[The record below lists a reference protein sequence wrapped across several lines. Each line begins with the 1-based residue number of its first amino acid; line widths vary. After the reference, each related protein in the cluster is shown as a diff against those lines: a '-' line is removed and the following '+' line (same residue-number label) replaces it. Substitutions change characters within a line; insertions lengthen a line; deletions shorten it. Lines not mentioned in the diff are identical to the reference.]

1 MATDVLPA
9 WAAPTPPRSP
19 ADGPDAA
26 IDLLLAAI
34 ESAHGVTVTVHDRTR
49 FLSNTDGTFLLPWTR
64 YVHRSAFCAAGRTY
78 DPATDRCI
86 AHCMHAVNAVADRR
100 QTPFVHHCWKGGS
113 EIVVPV
119 HLDGKLLFTLFAGV
133 FRGDPRHRDPRLE
146 PRLRALAEALPERPD
161 SARLEDALRLAGA
174 SLIAWAESYRLA
186 ETPSNT
192 RKRAV
197 RDFIAR
203 HLDRDVALTDLA
215 RRLDLSPSR
224 TSHVVQTLFERSFT
238 ELLLTAR
245 ITRAQVML
253 ATSDLPAARVA
264 ERCDFAS
271 PFHFSRL
278 FRQRCGAPPGQW
290 REMARKP
297 APNG

>member
-19 ADGPDAA
+19 ADGPDTA
-26 IDLLLAAI
+26 IDLLLSAI
-34 ESAHGVTVTVHDRTR
+34 ESAHGVTVTVHDRAR
-49 FLSNTDGTFLLPWTR
+49 FLSNSDGTFLLPWPR

-100 QTPFVHHCWKGGS
+100 HTPFVHHCWKGGC
-113 EIVVPV
+113 EVVVPV
-119 HLDGKLLFTLFAGV
+119 HRDGALLFTLFAGI
-133 FRGDPRHRDPRLE
+133 FRGDPRHMDKRLE
-146 PRLRALAEALPERPD
+146 ARLRSLAEALPARPD
-161 SARLEDALRLAGA
+161 TARLEDALLLAGA

-186 ETPSNT
+186 ETPSNE
-192 RKRAV
+192 RKRTV

-203 HLDRDVALTDLA
+203 NLDQDVALTDLA
-215 RRLDLSPSR
+215 RHLELSPSR

-238 ELLLTAR
+238 ELLLSAR

-264 ERCDFAS
+264 ERCGFAS

-290 REMARKP
+290 RDQSKKQVQT
-297 APNG
+297 G